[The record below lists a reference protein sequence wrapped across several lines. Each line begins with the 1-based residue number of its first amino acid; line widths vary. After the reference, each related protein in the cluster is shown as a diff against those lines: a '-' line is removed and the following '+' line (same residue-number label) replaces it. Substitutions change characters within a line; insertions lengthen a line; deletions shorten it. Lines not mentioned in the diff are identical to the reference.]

1 MLSMAMNVD
10 GDDGAGEW
18 RVENGEW
25 RMEAV
30 EIIQCA
36 HSIHCATL
44 PNRARSLDLV
54 IWSLDLVM
62 WSLDLS
68 IPLINL

>member
-25 RMEAV
+25 RMEA
-30 EIIQCA
+30 EW
-36 HSIHCATL
+36 
-44 PNRARSLDLV
+44 R
-54 IWSLDLVM
+54 
-62 WSLDLS
+62 
-68 IPLINL
+68 